1 MVGKLNGIGVS
12 GMKRKSKESFFV
24 LGGLELM
31 KIAVFPTLAIT
42 LVMAL
47 IYTFIEMLTK

>member
-24 LGGLELM
+24 FENLELM
-31 KIAVFPTLAIT
+31 NKAVFPTLAIT
-42 LVMAL
+42 LAMAL
-47 IYTFIEMLTK
+47 IYKFIEILAK